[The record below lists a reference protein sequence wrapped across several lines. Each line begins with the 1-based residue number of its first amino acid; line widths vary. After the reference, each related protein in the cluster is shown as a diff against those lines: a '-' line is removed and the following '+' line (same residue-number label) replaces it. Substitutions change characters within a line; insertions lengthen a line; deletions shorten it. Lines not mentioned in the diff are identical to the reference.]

1 MSTAEIKLDL
11 FRKLDTLDSR
21 KIKEVYGLIV
31 NYLNKK
37 GVPDFWDELSEEE
50 KNAINDGID
59 QLDKGQSLSY
69 SDVRANIRKKHNI

>member
-50 KNAINDGID
+50 KNKIGSILNEIHP
-59 QLDKGQSLSY
+59 LM
-69 SDVRANIRKKHNI
+69 